1 MNCRRAEEL
10 FSDHREGTLA
20 PPIERELSAH
30 LDTCDECQG
39 LHRTFQEVTEALG
52 ALSVPAPPDS
62 LTD

>member
-1 MNCRRAEEL
+1 MTCRRAEEL